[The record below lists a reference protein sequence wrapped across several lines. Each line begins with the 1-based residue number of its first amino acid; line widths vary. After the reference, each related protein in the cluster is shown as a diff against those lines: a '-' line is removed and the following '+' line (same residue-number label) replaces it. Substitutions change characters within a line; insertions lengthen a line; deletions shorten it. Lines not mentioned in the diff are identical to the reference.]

1 MYVRAT
7 RRRCS
12 LEAQCA
18 HCQRAPLPTMQER
31 RGPREAELKK
41 EFEIQRGVYELEVQQ
56 FREAVLTSFAEKA
69 AVRCSRVRSGATRV

>member
-1 MYVRAT
+1 
-7 RRRCS
+7 
-12 LEAQCA
+12 
-18 HCQRAPLPTMQER
+18 MQER